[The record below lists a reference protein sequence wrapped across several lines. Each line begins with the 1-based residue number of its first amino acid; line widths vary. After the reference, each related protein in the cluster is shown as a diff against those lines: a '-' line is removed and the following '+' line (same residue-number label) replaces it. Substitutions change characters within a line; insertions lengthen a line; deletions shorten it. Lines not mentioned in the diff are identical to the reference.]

1 MDKTE
6 IQTTILFFAKAREL
20 TGCKECKLCLPRKL
34 SSADLF
40 DKIVH
45 TFELQS
51 IRNNLILA
59 VNEEFVTPNST
70 LILSEKDKIAVIPPL
85 SGGLWP
91 VHLLSQQLLAMCI
104 PPEIRR
110 FWVAIGWQSNTLP
123 GATFSVKA
131 GRCPRARCHSTPLS
145 LALFSDNMEVS
156 KNFVKL
162 QQEEL
167 NVSEIMRLV
176 TFPNCG
182 AISSFIGIT
191 RDNFEDKKIDEK
203 FDRLYKVASN
213 NFLTRFTTYY
223 VPRILAYCGRIR
235 QDLYRILN
243 IIEKENICAILLL
256 AHLLSVCNAA
266 RKGKGKRKDVSSSKK
281 VNVRENYADVY
292 STKFSNSSV
301 IQIWSVIKL
310 EYEAYESMALKEMSN
325 ICDKI
330 RLQWNVEGIAIYHRI
345 GNVPISKASVVIA
358 VSSPHREESL
368 KAVEY
373 AINTLKASVPIW
385 KKEIYEIGE
394 SQWKQNKESLKKE
407 DVQTAINEIVS
418 NKDVIDANLIQV
430 RANSEELNRRIESF
444 IKRKRQQVNTMNV
457 QEFCRY
463 SEKSNDNENSCARV
477 DAILIRRKDS
487 KSHVKD
493 ASLKPLRMCEKRQP
507 AWYRCV
513 LAEGSHRIPQRGR
526 PLWCWSGHSADS
538 AKRDLES
545 VLCRVPSRSA
555 VMAPFVD
562 LLPYPVQV
570 LTERAVSSEY
580 LYQPK
585 REGPMDPTHLVHENR
600 ANRPDDPQIS
610 PRASQLL
617 APEVHYERRL
627 KSFEGHSGG

>member
-191 RDNFEDKKIDEK
+191 RDNFEDKK
-203 FDRLYKVASN
+203 
-213 NFLTRFTTYY
+213 
-223 VPRILAYCGRIR
+223 
-235 QDLYRILN
+235 
-243 IIEKENICAILLL
+243 
-256 AHLLSVCNAA
+256 
-266 RKGKGKRKDVSSSKK
+266 
-281 VNVRENYADVY
+281 
-292 STKFSNSSV
+292 
-301 IQIWSVIKL
+301 VIKL

-394 SQWKQNKESLKKE
+394 SQWKQNKECKWTNTLKKE

-487 KSHVKD
+487 KSHVKVHRVSNMWGPQTID
-493 ASLKPLRMCEKRQP
+493 QSILRKSVALNTSFNALSSSVILDDRISATEHMIGMNKPVPKDIYERLKNIED
-507 AWYRCV
+507 
-513 LAEGSHRIPQRGR
+513 RI
-526 PLWCWSGHSADS
+526 LY
-538 AKRDLES
+538 LES
-545 VLCRVPSRSA
+545 
-555 VMAPFVD
+555 
-562 LLPYPVQV
+562 
-570 LTERAVSSEY
+570 
-580 LYQPK
+580 
-585 REGPMDPTHLVHENR
+585 
-600 ANRPDDPQIS
+600 IS
-610 PRASQLL
+610 PEYKDFWIKDINNLEDISKPTRKRTYSMAELDL
-617 APEVHYERRL
+617 KLYEL
-627 KSFEGHSGG
+627 EDKYTKKMK

>member
-191 RDNFEDKKIDEK
+191 RDNFEDKK
-203 FDRLYKVASN
+203 
-213 NFLTRFTTYY
+213 
-223 VPRILAYCGRIR
+223 
-235 QDLYRILN
+235 
-243 IIEKENICAILLL
+243 
-256 AHLLSVCNAA
+256 
-266 RKGKGKRKDVSSSKK
+266 
-281 VNVRENYADVY
+281 
-292 STKFSNSSV
+292 
-301 IQIWSVIKL
+301 VIKL

-394 SQWKQNKESLKKE
+394 SQWKQNKECKWTNTLKKE